1 LPWRHE
7 GLSSRLYVAVP
18 MNEES
23 DEEREEPTS
32 FPCDCSTLPDLGDFG
47 EDSCNLEL
55 VRCEAFVRLA
65 ALDPKLGT
73 FRVRMKCIWA
83 FRTHNSRED
92 AELHLRGVPG
102 IRMPGVLEVVEESR
116 VWKDLTFS
124 GSLQTTGNTVLWR
137 GISLFT
143 MDGFKAF
150 EMSQFPFDRHILNLE
165 RLEFV
170 WRPQKDDADYYK
182 SMKLACLTV
191 ETSSML
197 PEWHVKKAYVRALNV
212 QDPPDR
218 KSHAVEKLESRCAW
232 SHASKF
238 TVQLRI
244 ERKAR
249 FYCWQVFVVTYLITM
264 LSCTPLGMDPS
275 AVGDRLAIF
284 VGGMLTLV
292 AFKYGVSD
300 HLPSVPYQTFTDKFL
315 LAQIM
320 TVFCCGILSIV
331 SYRILYI
338 FPELHVWIDWL
349 ENIIGFSLFFAWTIV
364 LGTSSLLK
372 DSWRDA
378 KDSWKSIGKRDVE
391 GMDEWRREE
400 ESRLSA
406 GNALESALPSDASTC
421 VSEEEFRKLGL
432 TQEQRERIMDWHA
445 RGLLGPTAQDA
456 KLLEGTPVRA
466 AGQV

>member
-1 LPWRHE
+1 M
-7 GLSSRLYVAVP
+7 S
-18 MNEES
+18 EES
-23 DEEREEPTS
+23 DEEREVPTS
-32 FPCDCSTLPDLGDFG
+32 FPYDCSTLPDLGDFG
-47 EDSCNLEL
+47 EESCNLEL
-55 VRCEAFVRLA
+55 VKCEAFVRLA
-65 ALDPKLGT
+65 ALDPKQGT

-92 AELHLRGVPG
+92 AELRMRGVPG

-150 EMSQFPFDRHILNLE
+150 EMSRFPFDRHFLNLE

-197 PEWHVKKAYVRALNV
+197 PEWHVLDAYVRALNA
-212 QDPPDR
+212 QDPF
-218 KSHAVEKLESRCAW
+218 SEGHAVAKQASRCAW
-232 SHASKF
+232 PHASKF

-244 ERKAR
+244 ERKPT
-249 FYCWQVFVVTYLITM
+249 FYCWQVFLVTYLITM
-264 LSCTPLGMDPS
+264 LSCTPLGMDPNE
-275 AVGDRLAIF
+275 VGDRLAVF
-284 VGGMLTLV
+284 VGGTLTLV
-292 AFKYGVSD
+292 TFKYGVSD

-320 TVFCCGILSIV
+320 TVFCCGILTIV
-331 SYRILYI
+331 SYRVLYV
-338 FPELHVWIDWL
+338 FPETRNWIDWL
-349 ENIIGFSLFFAWTIV
+349 ENIIGLLLFFAWTIV
-364 LGTSSLLK
+364 LYVASVLK
-372 DSWRDA
+372 DSSKDPKDA
-378 KDSWKSIGKRDVE
+378 EKLWKSIATHDKE
-391 GMDEWRREE
+391 SMDEWRREE
-400 ESRLSA
+400 EDRLSA
-406 GNALESALPSDASTC
+406 GNAAEPARGSDSLAGVSA
-421 VSEEEFRKLGL
+421 EEFRKLGL
-432 TQEQRERIMDWHA
+432 TPEQQERIMELHV

-456 KLLEGTPVRA
+456 KLHEGAPARVTGEV
-466 AGQV
+466 

>member
-1 LPWRHE
+1 
-7 GLSSRLYVAVP
+7 
-18 MNEES
+18 MNEEF
-23 DEEREEPTS
+23 DEDARVPTS
-32 FPCDCSTLPDLGDFG
+32 FPCVSRSRLPDVGDFG

-55 VRCEAFVRLA
+55 VKCEAFVRLA
-65 ALDPKLGT
+65 ALDPKQGT

-197 PEWHVKKAYVRALNV
+197 PEWNVLDAYVRPLNAQV
-212 QDPPDR
+212 PDL
-218 KSHAVEKLESRCAW
+218 SQGHAVAKLKSRCTW

-249 FYCWQVFVVTYLITM
+249 FYCWQVFLVTYLITM
-264 LSCTPLGMDPS
+264 LTCTPLGMDPLE
-275 AVGDRLAIF
+275 VGDRLAVF

-320 TVFCCGILSIV
+320 TIFFFGILTIV
-331 SYRILYI
+331 SYRIIVY
-338 FPELHVWIDWL
+338 FEDLHLVVDWF
-349 ENIIGFSLFFAWTIV
+349 ENIVGFLSFLGWTTALV
-364 LGTSSLLK
+364 MASVLK
-372 DSWRDA
+372 DSWRDTT
-378 KDSWKSIGKRDVE
+378 DSWKSIAERDKE
-391 GMDEWRREE
+391 SMDEWRQEE
-400 ESRLSA
+400 ETRLSA
-406 GNALESALPSDASTC
+406 GNAPESSLLSDSSTG
-421 VSEEEFRKLGL
+421 VSAEEFRKLGL
-432 TQEQRERIMDWHA
+432 TQEQHERIMDWHM

-456 KLLEGTPVRA
+456 GTPTGA
-466 AGQV
+466 AGRV

>member
-1 LPWRHE
+1 
-7 GLSSRLYVAVP
+7 

-23 DEEREEPTS
+23 DEDDGVPTS
-32 FPCDCSTLPDLGDFG
+32 FPDVSPSRLPDVGDFG
-47 EDSCNLEL
+47 EDSSNLEL
-55 VRCEAFVRLA
+55 VKCEAFVRLA
-65 ALDPKLGT
+65 ALDPKQGT

-83 FRTHNSRED
+83 FRTLNSRED

-150 EMSQFPFDRHILNLE
+150 QMKEFPFDRHILNLE

-197 PEWHVKKAYVRALNV
+197 PEWHVLDAYVRPLNA
-212 QDPPDR
+212 QDPQLSRGD
-218 KSHAVEKLESRCAW
+218 AMTKLKSRCVW

-249 FYCWQVFVVTYLITM
+249 FYCWQVFLVTYLITM
-264 LSCTPLGMDPS
+264 LTCTPLGMDPLE
-275 AVGDRLAIF
+275 VGDRLAVF

-320 TVFCCGILSIV
+320 TIFCLGILTIV
-331 SYRILYI
+331 SYRII
-338 FPELHVWIDWL
+338 KMFEDWHSL
-349 ENIIGFSLFFAWTIV
+349 VDWFENVVGFLSFVGWTIALFV
-364 LGTSSLLK
+364 SSVLK

-378 KDSWKSIGKRDVE
+378 QHSWKSISKLDKENRD
-391 GMDEWRREE
+391 DWTREE
-400 ESRLSA
+400 ESRLLSGIASNSSRSLLPDSSTGVSA
-406 GNALESALPSDASTC
+406 
-421 VSEEEFRKLGL
+421 EEFRKLGL
-432 TQEQRERIMDWHA
+432 TQEQQERIMDWHT
-445 RGLLGPTAQDA
+445 RGLLGPTAQNA
-456 KLLEGTPVRA
+456 GTSTGATGRV
-466 AGQV
+466 